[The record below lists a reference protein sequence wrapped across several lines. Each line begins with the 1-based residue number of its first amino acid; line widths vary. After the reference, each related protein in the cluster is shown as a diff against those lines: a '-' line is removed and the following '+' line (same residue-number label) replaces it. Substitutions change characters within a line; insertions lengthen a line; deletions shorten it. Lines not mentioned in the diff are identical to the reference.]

1 MFLIVVDMWRRRDFR
16 CVLDSCRY
24 VGEGGISGVF
34 LIVVDMWRRR
44 DFRCVLDSCRYVEKE
59 GFQVCS

>member
-1 MFLIVVDMWRRRDFR
+1 M
-16 CVLDSCRY
+16 
-24 VGEGGISGVF
+24 F

-59 GFQVCS
+59 RFQVCS

>member
-16 CVLDSCRY
+16 
-24 VGEGGISGVF
+24 F
-34 LIVVDMWRRR
+34 
-44 DFRCVLDSCRYVEKE
+44 VLDSCRYVEKE

>member
-16 CVLDSCRY
+16 CVLH
-24 VGEGGISGVF
+24 
-34 LIVVDMWRRR
+34 
-44 DFRCVLDSCRYVEKE
+44 SCRYVEKE